1 MCQSNLFYF
10 VLFFFCFV
18 SLISRILVIVISIVF
33 GMAVIVVVVGP
44 VVVVRQTIFSLL
56 KQNKIKC

>member
-1 MCQSNLFYF
+1 M
-10 VLFFFCFV
+10 
-18 SLISRILVIVISIVF
+18 SIVF

>member
-1 MCQSNLFYF
+1 MSGESILFRF
-10 VLFFFCFV
+10 IFFCFV